1 MLLLAAAAGC
11 SPQPAAHPARSPD
24 VAASA
29 IARVPAPRS
38 TPSILP
44 VTTPLLRSADGAAG
58 PRAPVEA
65 NGHGSPPVRI
75 RIPAI
80 GVDSSITRLGL
91 APDGT
96 IEVPNDARQ
105 AGWYT
110 RGPAP
115 GDAGPAVI
123 LGHLDST
130 IGPAVFAQLSR
141 LRSGDQVLV
150 GRADETEV
158 RFIVERVATFSVDS
172 FPTETVYGAV
182 PDPVLRLITC
192 GGTFNR
198 SQGRYLSNVVV
209 FAVEAA

>member
-1 MLLLAAAAGC
+1 MSLLAAAAGC
-11 SPQPAAHPARSPD
+11 SPQPAAQPAPSRD
-24 VAASA
+24 AASSA

-58 PRAPVEA
+58 RPAPVA
-65 NGHGSPPVRI
+65 VTGHRSPPVRI

-96 IEVPNDARQ
+96 IEVPNDARL

-123 LGHLDST
+123 L
-130 IGPAVFAQLSR
+130 
-141 LRSGDQVLV
+141 
-150 GRADETEV
+150 
-158 RFIVERVATFSVDS
+158 
-172 FPTETVYGAV
+172 
-182 PDPVLRLITC
+182 
-192 GGTFNR
+192 
-198 SQGRYLSNVVV
+198 
-209 FAVEAA
+209 